1 MVNLLAIVGCEV
13 PDVGSVVPMSAYDVY
28 ADVFNGV
35 LTGDV
40 VVLAA
45 GDATPGMQYKHQ
57 TRQS

>member
-1 MVNLLAIVGCEV
+1 V
-13 PDVGSVVPMSAYDVY
+13 PDVGSVVPMSAYDV
-28 ADVFNGV
+28 DVFNGV